1 MQKILWVIIITLFS
15 QYPLYAKEFIFG
27 DFKTDIFGTL
37 YVDGFYTYSSEN
49 FEPMYSSMKIENG
62 RHSFGSYAF
71 AGSSKFGIT
80 LAYRNISGTIE
91 AGISDPVRKF
101 YLKYNIGGSANH
113 YLLAGK
119 DNNIA
124 YYNFGQMSNDNQ
136 ALIDYGTV
144 SNMRRLQIRYGIN
157 GFEIAVIFP
166 YIGFGASNDMA
177 YKGYY
182 INDKDRKSTRLNSS
196 H

>member
-71 AGSSKFGIT
+71 
-80 LAYRNISGTIE
+80 E
-91 AGISDPVRKF
+91 
-101 YLKYNIGGSANH
+101 IGRAH
-113 YLLAGK
+113 
-119 DNNIA
+119 
-124 YYNFGQMSNDNQ
+124 
-136 ALIDYGTV
+136 V
-144 SNMRRLQIRYGIN
+144 
-157 GFEIAVIFP
+157 
-166 YIGFGASNDMA
+166 
-177 YKGYY
+177 
-182 INDKDRKSTRLNSS
+182 
-196 H
+196 